1 MSLSLGLNP
10 EQTEM
15 FHFGISQDFRVH
27 GFMRGERFKLIW
39 LDLEHEINKM

>member
-15 FHFGISQDFRVH
+15 FHFGISQDFRVWFH
-27 GFMRGERFKLIW
+27 ERGEVQI
-39 LDLEHEINKM
+39 DLVGS